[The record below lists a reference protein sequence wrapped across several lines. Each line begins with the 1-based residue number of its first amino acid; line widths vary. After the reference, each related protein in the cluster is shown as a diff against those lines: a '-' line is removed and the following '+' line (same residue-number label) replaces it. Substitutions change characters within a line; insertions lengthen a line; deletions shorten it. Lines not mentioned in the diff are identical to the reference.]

1 MAVNNVYQR
10 EIVEVPFVLPD
21 GKVLPHPALVI
32 SCDDLQMM
40 ESGLFYAVLVSSKN
54 IIPELTIPIQSEW
67 LSSPLPKA
75 SYFVT
80 HIVNPFNVAD
90 VVSRHNCFCVSRI
103 LIKWLTK
110 SSLILLTATFSA
122 RE

>member
-21 GKVLPHPALVI
+21 GKVLAHLLW
-32 SCDDLQMM
+32 SFD
-40 ESGLFYAVLVSSKN
+40 ESQIIEPGLFYAVLVSSKN
-54 IIPELTIPIQSEW
+54 IIPELTIPIKSEW

-80 HIVNPFNVAD
+80 HIVNFFNVND
-90 VVSRHNCFCVSRI
+90 VVSRHNCFLHQPYFDQVVDKVI
-103 LIKWLTK
+103 ANIVDGD
-110 SSLILLTATFSA
+110 F
-122 RE
+122 

>member
-1 MAVNNVYQR
+1 MAVNHVYQR

-32 SCDDLQMM
+32 SYDDIQDL

-54 IIPELTIPIQSEW
+54 IIPELTISIQSEW

-75 SYFVT
+75 SCFVT
-80 HIVNPFNVAD
+80 HIVNPFNVVD
-90 VVSRHNCFCVSRI
+90 VVSRHNCFLRQPYFDQVVDKI
-103 LIKWLTK
+103 IANIVDGDW
-110 SSLILLTATFSA
+110 
-122 RE
+122 